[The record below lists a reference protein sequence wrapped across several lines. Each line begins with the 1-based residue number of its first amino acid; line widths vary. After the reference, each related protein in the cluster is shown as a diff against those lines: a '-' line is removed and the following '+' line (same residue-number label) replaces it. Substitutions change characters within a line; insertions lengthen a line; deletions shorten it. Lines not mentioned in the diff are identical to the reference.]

1 MKFVVVSI
9 GILAFAA
16 SCSQTTPDQGTAE
29 RVEGQTQKE
38 VVPNKVLTVEI
49 DGMVC
54 QMGCGSAIRKA
65 LLETGGVS
73 SCEFDFEEDRKT
85 NVSSIS
91 FDKNLVTADRL
102 VKIISEVNKGQ
113 FTTGQV
119 KTVTLSDVAGH
130 EEIGSKET
138 KSEKSSVNVSSSAG
152 IQLPNFL
159 EMLSSLLVR

>member
-1 MKFVVVSI
+1 MKFVLFSI
-9 GILAFAA
+9 GMIALVT
-16 SCSQTTPDQGTAE
+16 SCAE
-29 RVEGQTQKE
+29 TSVEQAKTETEEVQKI

-85 NVSSIS
+85 NISKIS
-91 FDKNLVTADRL
+91 FDKNAVSADKL
-102 VKIISEVNKGQ
+102 VKIISELNKGQ

-130 EEIGSKET
+130 DEIKTSDVKP
-138 KSEKSSVNVSSSAG
+138 EKSTVNVSSSSG